1 MRPLAIREGTD
12 MGAVA
17 IEPKVKTARLSRTR
31 VKDGVAAAV
40 RVSRQVFAAIQQPRV
55 MVTTALV
62 VVLVASAIGVVISS
76 YQNRQLFNELAQ
88 LQEARD
94 GFQREWSQLLLEQSA
109 LSAHGRVERL
119 AAERF
124 DMVVPGRQDIVL
136 VPLVSGLGR

>member
-1 MRPLAIREGTD
+1 

-17 IEPKVKTARLSRTR
+17 IEPKVKTTRLNRAAVR
-31 VKDGVAAAV
+31 DGVAAAV

-55 MVTTALV
+55 MVTSALV
-62 VVLVASAIGVVISS
+62 VVLVVSALGVVVSS

-94 GFQREWSQLLLEQSA
+94 AFQREWSQLLLEQSA

-124 DMVVPGRQDIVL
+124 AMVVPGRQDIVL
-136 VPLVSGLGR
+136 VPLMGQSGQ